1 MSERNETMPHLDS
14 ERLASLDSDAAT
26 TDELAHLAQCASC
39 RAERAAF
46 ERLATLSFAE
56 ASRGASYE
64 PRLTEW
70 SALSAALRAEGLVT
84 RVSGEHQ
91 VPVLNST
98 TSHVT
103 AIDERLMRVSTPIG
117 PSAKVSA
124 SSVIGPA
131 RRMPAWMRAAAAM
144 MLVVSGV
151 ALGRVSAGVNVVP
164 DREALSPVASLA
176 SNDEEFASIADASNV
191 LDRAQRDYQRAS
203 MWLASHDSTV
213 NAQAVFRARLS
224 ALDQMMMA
232 SRAGLYE
239 APQDPVLNQY
249 YLAAYTAREATLR
262 QLGAALPV
270 DRVMERF

>member
-1 MSERNETMPHLDS
+1 MPHLDS
-14 ERLASLDSDAAT
+14 ERLAALDNDAAT
-26 TDELAHLAQCASC
+26 TDELAHLAQCAPC

-46 ERLATLSFAE
+46 DRLATLSYAE
-56 ASRGASYE
+56 ASRDALHT

-84 RVSGEHQ
+84 RVSGEHE
-91 VPVLNST
+91 VPVLS
-98 TSHVT
+98 SESSQVT
-103 AIDERLMRVSTPIG
+103 AIDERLMRVTTPIG
-117 PSAKVSA
+117 PTAKVSA
-124 SSVIGPA
+124 SRVIGPA
-131 RRMPAWMRAAAAM
+131 RRMPAWMRTAAAM
-144 MLVVSGV
+144 ALVVGGV

-164 DREALSPVASLA
+164 ERVSLSPAASLA
-176 SNDEEFASIADASNV
+176 SNDDEFASIADASSV

-203 MWLASHDSTV
+203 MWLASHDSTI
-213 NAQAVFRARLS
+213 NAQAVYRARLS
-224 ALDQMMMA
+224 ALEQMMMA